1 MSLAPCW
8 SGHRSLLWDQQ
19 PAYVQFR
26 SHRGL
31 RGSLHQLRLLCLGLA
46 VVRAAARAA
55 VAAVLLLGVEQPG
68 EGAVR
73 VRPLGLV
80 QLGAAARA
88 VQDLG
93 LPGVQELLPH
103 SRTRLRPE
111 QRDTIFSFLI
121 SPHYPPEYL
130 CDSEDGQRGEGG
142 EGDGPAQHVAPGG
155 VGVLGRDSVITRSR
169 YFEVQTG
176 NHSEQT
182 DDCCEQTDNSCEQTG
197 NCYKQTDNSCEQTG
211 DSR

>member
-1 MSLAPCW
+1 M
-8 SGHRSLLWDQQ
+8 
-19 PAYVQFR
+19 QFR

-55 VAAVLLLGVEQPG
+55 VAAVLLLGVQEPG

-73 VRPLGLV
+73 VRALGLV

-103 SRTRLRPE
+103 SRTRLRPV
-111 QRDTIFSFLI
+111 QRNVIFSFLFPHNIHLNI
-121 SPHYPPEYL
+121 SVTARMGSAAREV
-130 CDSEDGQRGEGG
+130 RVM
-142 EGDGPAQHVAPGG
+142 AQPSTWHQAG
-155 VGVLGRDSVITRSR
+155 
-169 YFEVQTG
+169 
-176 NHSEQT
+176 
-182 DDCCEQTDNSCEQTG
+182 
-197 NCYKQTDNSCEQTG
+197 
-211 DSR
+211 

>member
-1 MSLAPCW
+1 MSLAPGW

-19 PAYVQFR
+19 PPYVQFR

-31 RGSLHQLRLLCLGLA
+31 RVRGSLHQLRLLCLGLA
-46 VVRAAARAA
+46 GVRAAARAA

-111 QRDTIFSFLI
+111 QRDTIFFLNF
-121 SPHYPPEYL
+121 
-130 CDSEDGQRGEGG
+130 
-142 EGDGPAQHVAPGG
+142 PA
-155 VGVLGRDSVITRSR
+155 LST
-169 YFEVQTG
+169 
-176 NHSEQT
+176 
-182 DDCCEQTDNSCEQTG
+182 
-197 NCYKQTDNSCEQTG
+197 
-211 DSR
+211 